1 MPSLVQ
7 LEYIVAVDTWRHF
20 ATAAEKSFVTQP
32 TLSMQIKKLEEE
44 LGLIIFDRSRQPVVP
59 TLAGEAIIKQ
69 ARTVLNEA
77 LKITELVRQLQGQI
91 AGELKVGIIPT
102 LSPYLLPRFAG
113 NFLKK
118 YPEVTLQ
125 ITEMLTGQIIEA
137 LKKDM
142 IDAGILVTP
151 IRNQEINC
159 IPLFY
164 EKFVLYAAAGENIT
178 NLPYIT
184 DNQLDKT
191 RFWLLASGHCFRSQA
206 LNICNAQRLRQ
217 QDPLQFESGSLET
230 LIRLV
235 DTEGGATLI
244 PELAALDMPEHRQ
257 KQLIQ
262 FGKEP
267 MYREV
272 SLVYSRHFAKE
283 HLLKVLE
290 KEIRVAL
297 PQDMQQKDS
306 KTIVE
311 FE

>member
-1 MPSLVQ
+1 MPTLIQ

-69 ARTVLNEA
+69 ARIVLNES

-91 AGELKVGIIPT
+91 AGELRLGIIPT

-137 LKKDM
+137 LKKDI

-151 IRNQEINC
+151 IRNQELNS

-164 EKFVLYAAAGENIT
+164 EKFVLYAAAGEGLT

-184 DNQLDKT
+184 ENNLDET

-206 LNICNAQRLRQ
+206 LNICNTRRLRQ
-217 QDPLQFESGSLET
+217 QDSLQFESGSLET

-235 DTEGGATLI
+235 DTEGGVTLI
-244 PELAALDMPEHRQ
+244 PELAALDIPASRQ
-257 KQLIQ
+257 NQLIQ
-262 FGKEP
+262 FGQEP

-272 SLVYSRHFAKE
+272 SLVYSRNFAKE

-290 KEIRVAL
+290 KEIRATL
-297 PQDMQQKDS
+297 PHNMQHKDS